1 MIQGRITQGC
11 VMAQIGYARVST
23 AQQDE
28 AAQVKQ
34 LEDAGCVEVF
44 HERISTR
51 VPDTEREQLQA
62 VLSRLTKG
70 DVLVVSK
77 LDRLGRTQVEVINRL
92 HDLQSNGIHVRT
104 LDGLINTEALGKFA
118 PVVVGMLTGLAEVER
133 ELTRERTLESIA
145 YRKATGGDLGGRR
158 KSFNQ
163 DQKALAQ
170 QLSEQGKSIREIG
183 RAVGL
188 SKSVVARL
196 LSA

>member
-1 MIQGRITQGC
+1 
-11 VMAQIGYARVST
+11 MAQIGYARVST

-28 AAQVKQ
+28 AAQIKQ
-34 LEDAGCVEVF
+34 LEDAGCEVVF

-51 VPDTEREQLQA
+51 VPDTQREQLQA
-62 VLSRLTKG
+62 ALSRLAAG

-92 HDLQSNGIHVRT
+92 HDLQTNGIHVRT

-158 KSFNQ
+158 KSYNA
-163 DQKALAQ
+163 DQVELAKE
-170 QLSEQGKSIREIG
+170 LAEQGKSIRAIA
-183 RAVGL
+183 RMVGL

-196 LSA
+196 IGN

>member
-1 MIQGRITQGC
+1 M
-11 VMAQIGYARVST
+11 
-23 AQQDE
+23 
-28 AAQVKQ
+28 
-34 LEDAGCVEVF
+34 
-44 HERISTR
+44 
-51 VPDTEREQLQA
+51 
-62 VLSRLTKG
+62 
-70 DVLVVSK
+70 
-77 LDRLGRTQVEVINRL
+77 
-92 HDLQSNGIHVRT
+92 RT